1 MGKDNLCVS
10 SKYYSIQNCKFK
22 YYSIQNLIPILV
34 QCIIKVNSFHYKVV
48 KKAIAKCRGY
58 NQSYS
63 IPYKSN
69 FSIQF

>member
-1 MGKDNLCVS
+1 MGKDKLCVS
-10 SKYYSIQNCKFK
+10 SKYYSIQNGNFK
-22 YYSIQNLIPILV
+22 YYSIQNLIPIFV
-34 QCIIKVNSFHYKVV
+34 QCVIKVNSFHYKVV